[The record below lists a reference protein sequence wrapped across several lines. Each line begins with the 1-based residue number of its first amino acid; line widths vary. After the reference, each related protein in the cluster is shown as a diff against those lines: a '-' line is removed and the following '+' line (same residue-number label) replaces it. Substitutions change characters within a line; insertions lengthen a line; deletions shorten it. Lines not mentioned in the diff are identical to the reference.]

1 MECNAVIDSQYSRG
15 ETIASNPVPAEIKD
29 DLLEEYICKALL
41 LTGGNIIPDYLQDCH
56 WMKMLEKV
64 TVKLKMLLAKINHA

>member
-29 DLLEEYICKALL
+29 DVLEEYICKGLL
-41 LTGGNIIPDYLQDCH
+41 QTGKNVIPDDLQDCH
-56 WMKMLEKV
+56 
-64 TVKLKMLLAKINHA
+64 